1 MRPSYDSSTLTAEF
15 TTSIVTA
22 ASGIYKLQLSDVQ
35 TKAISSGRY
44 VYDVM
49 LTLSDSTIEVVHK
62 GILTVNPRGNTII
75 MNELSEFFNSVAKE
89 KKRVEE
95 EKIRF
100 TPRVNVSLSDLSGF
114 FGTITEAKREHVV
127 IAERESTKLDALKG
141 FFNRLDQFENALQEN
156 IEKQKQEPHE
166 EYKDEVAYDIEQVEK
181 EKTESEKKQE
191 ELEPI
196 VETIQKVKEVKQV
209 EVKPVNYFNINK
221 RPEPKVEQTDINSL
235 AKAMSGL
242 IKKPDEENKVQLSD
256 LEKLQLEFR
265 HFKDLVIKQ
274 MASIGG
280 GGEVRLLNLDDVDT
294 SSLGNGKFLVYNSSS
309 KKLEFTDQVDGN

>member
-1 MRPSYDSSTLTAEF
+1 
-15 TTSIVTA
+15 
-22 ASGIYKLQLSDVQ
+22 
-35 TKAISSGRY
+35 
-44 VYDVM
+44 
-49 LTLSDSTIEVVHK
+49 
-62 GILTVNPRGNTII
+62 

-95 EKIRF
+95 ERIRF

-141 FFNRLDQFENALQEN
+141 FFNRLDQFETALQEN
-156 IEKQKQEPHE
+156 IDKQKETPKDGYDPAEVEGYE
-166 EYKDEVAYDIEQVEK
+166 EFNKNYD
-181 EKTESEKKQE
+181 KTESEKKQD

-196 VETIQKVKEVKQV
+196 VETIQKVEEVKEVKQV

-294 SSLGNGKFLVYNSSS
+294 SSLGNGKFLVYNASS

>member
-1 MRPSYDSSTLTAEF
+1 
-15 TTSIVTA
+15 
-22 ASGIYKLQLSDVQ
+22 
-35 TKAISSGRY
+35 
-44 VYDVM
+44 
-49 LTLSDSTIEVVHK
+49 
-62 GILTVNPRGNTII
+62 
-75 MNELSEFFNSVAKE
+75 MNELSEFFNSVDKE

-95 EKIRF
+95 ERIRF
-100 TPRVNVSLSDLSGF
+100 TPRVNVSLSDLSSF

-141 FFNRLDQFENALQEN
+141 FFNRLDQFETALQEN

-196 VETIQKVKEVKQV
+196 VETIQKVEEVKEVEQV

-294 SSLGNGKFLVYNSSS
+294 SSLGNGKFMIYNSST
-309 KKLEFTDQVDGN
+309 KKIEFTDQVDGN